1 MLPSLKDKFLAWQF
15 LFLSVLQRYYS
26 ILFGPSLF
34 FDEKSVIIC
43 VPNSVCDSFLISIGF
58 QGFPFAKKKK
68 KKMVK
73 ENKLGDTD
81 IYHIM
86 KQNDSFQRTAK

>member
-58 QGFPFAKKKK
+58 QGFLFAK

-73 ENKLGDTD
+73 KNKLGDTD

-86 KQNDSFQRTAK
+86 KHNDSFQSTAK

>member
-68 KKMVK
+68 KK
-73 ENKLGDTD
+73 NG
-81 IYHIM
+81 
-86 KQNDSFQRTAK
+86 